1 MISFIILHY
10 KNISDTVE
18 CIESINKLNDKNV
31 SIIVVDNNTL
41 SKEDEELLNKY
52 DIDLIKNDSNLGY
65 AKANNIGASYAIKKY
80 HPNFIAV
87 INNDTVIK
95 DKNFTK
101 IIRED
106 YKKYKFDILGPRIDT
121 NKGESVNPFP
131 VFKTL
136 EEVEEQIKYREK
148 LVKIYSNPMLNA
160 SLCIYMGLK
169 RVFVKPRH
177 LVNGEHFEEDV
188 ALHGCAIIFSKKYY
202 ERYKNIFYNE
212 TFLYHEEEF
221 IYQRVLRDKLK
232 SIYDPELSIFHKEGA
247 SLNMSFGTNERKKL
261 IFRNKEIIK
270 SLKLLKK
277 VIMEGKDE

>member
-18 CIESINKLNDKNV
+18 CIESINKLYDKNV

-41 SKEDEELLNKY
+41 TKEDEDTLNKY

-65 AKANNIGASYAIKKY
+65 AKANNIGASFAIKKY
-80 HPNFIAV
+80 HPSFIAV

-95 DKNFTK
+95 DKNFTN

-121 NKGESVNPFP
+121 NNGESVNPFP

-270 SLKLLKK
+270 SLKLLKN
-277 VIMEGKDE
+277 VIEEGKDE

>member
-10 KNISDTVE
+10 KNISDTIE
-18 CIESINKLNDKNV
+18 CIESLNKLDDKNI

-41 SKEDEELLNKY
+41 TKEDEEALNKY

-101 IIRED
+101 IIRDD
-106 YKKYKFDILGPRIDT
+106 YKEYKFDILGPRIDT
-121 NKGESVNPFP
+121 NNGESVNPFP

-177 LVNGEHFEEDV
+177 LVNGETFEAGV

-221 IYQRVLRDKLK
+221 IYQRVLRDNLI
-232 SIYDPELSIFHKEGA
+232 SIYDPELSIYHKEGA
-247 SLNMSFGTNERKKL
+247 SLNKSFGSDERKKL

-277 VIMEGKDE
+277 VIEEGKDE